1 MKKDEPLLLED
12 LDVPPT
18 IRQRLLSLGSSIAKI
33 NGEIALLE
41 ELKKSQMVIIS
52 SLGAEYDLPN
62 IKKTDI
68 FTLSL
73 CQGKLTLK
81 EQLLLEEGIPAATI
95 EACKTRGNPYYEVRR
110 ASKKKE

>member
-1 MKKDEPLLLED
+1 MKKDESVLLED
-12 LDVPPT
+12 LDVPIA
-18 IRQRLLSLGSSIAKI
+18 IRQKLSSLGSSVAEI
-33 NGEIALLE
+33 NGEITSLE
-41 ELKKSQMVIIS
+41 EIKKAQMAIIS

-62 IKKTDI
+62 IKKTDV

-73 CQGKLTLK
+73 CQGKLTLR

-95 EACKTRGNPYYEVRR
+95 EACKARGNSYYEVRR